1 MESDRPGLLCRDIMS
16 CAVMYNYMRGPGGN
30 ADPGDPQYVGT
41 PFSNPEAE
49 DLSTYTI
56 GFADNSENKAWPHA
70 FDTPLKG
77 KRTNVLDALKATGA
91 TVTEK
96 AHPEAFLPADS
107 QLLKDYKESGIGNEW
122 FGWWDWYWTNVDFF
136 EDLGPA
142 WGYGSGKGKAYGP
155 VWVGQNYNFE
165 QNFHKSHIGTSA
177 YAYLDDLWIH
187 GYVAEHGMFPALAQL
202 PDVVVHFSNSELG
215 ATSGV
220 LGMIKRAGINTVHIP
235 EFYWN
240 TTDGTFVSYVN
251 HGDGGELSRPDDYYK
266 ETTVSAAM
274 ITCESKKYEPAKA
287 FAVCAHLQKTLVAGG
302 KLISPH
308 KDTIHAAL
316 KSGAHDLHCPFDW
329 SKKMPGYLE
338 KYPAAIKAKVE
349 AKMANIGK
357 MPNCR
362 LAGGAGCDGGT
373 CR

>member
-1 MESDRPGLLCRDIMS
+1 VGVPF
-16 CAVMYNYMRGPGGN
+16 
-30 ADPGDPQYVGT
+30 GD
-41 PFSNPEAE
+41 PEAE

-56 GFADNSENKAWPHA
+56 GFADNSDNKAWPHA

-77 KRTNVLDALKATGA
+77 QRTNVFDKLQESGA
-91 TVTEK
+91 TVTTNTT
-96 AHPEAFLPADS
+96 PEAFLPEDHP
-107 QLLKDYKESGIGNEW
+107 LVRDYKQSGLGNEW

-136 EDLGPA
+136 ENVGPA
-142 WGYGSGKGKAYGP
+142 WQYGSGKGTTYGP

-187 GYVAEHGMFPALAQL
+187 GYVAEKGVYPMLEGL

-215 ATSGV
+215 ATSSV

-240 TTDGTFVSYVN
+240 TTDGAFVDFVG
-251 HGDGGELSRPDDYYK
+251 HDLSRPDDYYSK
-266 ETTVSAAM
+266 TTISAAM
-274 ITCESKKYEPAKA
+274 ITCESKKYEPIKA
-287 FAVCAHLQKTLVAGG
+287 FAVCHYLQKTLVPGG
-302 KLISPH
+302 KLISPYM
-308 KDTIHAAL
+308 DTIHAAL
-316 KSGAHDLHCPFDW
+316 QSGAHDLHCPFDW
-329 SKKMPGYLE
+329 SNEKPDYLDA
-338 KYPAAIKAKVE
+338 YPPELKAKVMQ
-349 AKMANIGK
+349 KMSNVGK
-357 MPNCR
+357 FPNCR